1 MSRLPI
7 KDRHSPDLEWRRGNW
22 RTEAGRRG
30 GRPKLGEGAAGE
42 RSSLQDWE
50 DFLKINL
57 VETSKA
63 EEERETGEAGAAV
76 REPADDAE
84 DQRGTPAVAEETSL
98 GGADLG
104 EAGERWEEM
113 D

>member
-1 MSRLPI
+1 M
-7 KDRHSPDLEWRRGNW
+7 
-22 RTEAGRRG
+22 
-30 GRPKLGEGAAGE
+30 
-42 RSSLQDWE
+42 
-50 DFLKINL
+50 
-57 VETSKA
+57 ETSKA

-98 GGADLG
+98 GGADLV
-104 EAGERWEEM
+104 EAGERWAEM